1 LAVKVLRANYRD
13 QPEACR
19 RFVDEARVGSQLQH
33 PAIVPIYEL
42 GEFADGSPFL
52 TMKLVEG
59 KTLAALL
66 EERNPRGRSSADAAE
81 DLPHFL
87 GIFEQVCQA
96 MAYAHARGVI
106 HRDLKPANI
115 MVGAFGEVQVMDWGF
130 AKQLPNAHSQNT
142 DGGLQPESGAREIS
156 TLQSPV
162 SNQHSP
168 IRNPSG
174 SHSGMMMGTPTFMPP
189 EQARGEIRLI
199 DQRADVFALGGILC
213 AILTG
218 KPPYMGA
225 HADEI
230 CRMAAAAD
238 LGPAYARLDACGAD
252 QPLRDLAKVCLS
264 AERSQRPADA
274 GVVVARLTSYLA
286 SAQERL
292 RQAQLESAAAA
303 ARAEESRAKAKAERR
318 GRGPTPPPAPG
329 RLHVPAAP
337 RRRLGGGGNPRHARP
352 PP

>member
-1 LAVKVLRANYRD
+1 R
-13 QPEACR
+13 R

-33 PAIVPIYEL
+33 PAIVPVYEL

-66 EERNPRGRSSADAAE
+66 KERSKRPAAE
-81 DLPHFL
+81 PGADVSHFL

-96 MAYAHARGVI
+96 MAYAHARGVV

-130 AKQLPNAHSQNT
+130 AKQLQIG
-142 DGGLQPESGAREIS
+142 DCGLQIENGPAE
-156 TLQSPV
+156 
-162 SNQHSP
+162 
-168 IRNPSG
+168 IRNPQSPNRNSSDG

-189 EQARGEIRLI
+189 EQARGETRLI

-218 KPPYMGA
+218 RPPYVGSST
-225 HADEI
+225 DEV
-230 CRMAAAAD
+230 CQMAAAAD
-238 LGPAYARLDACGAD
+238 LSAAHARLDACGAD
-252 QPLRDLAKVCLS
+252 QELRGLAELCLS

-274 GVVVARLTSYLA
+274 GVVVQR
-286 SAQERL
+286 
-292 RQAQLESAAAA
+292 
-303 ARAEESRAKAKAERR
+303 
-318 GRGPTPPPAPG
+318 
-329 RLHVPAAP
+329 
-337 RRRLGGGGNPRHARP
+337 
-352 PP
+352 